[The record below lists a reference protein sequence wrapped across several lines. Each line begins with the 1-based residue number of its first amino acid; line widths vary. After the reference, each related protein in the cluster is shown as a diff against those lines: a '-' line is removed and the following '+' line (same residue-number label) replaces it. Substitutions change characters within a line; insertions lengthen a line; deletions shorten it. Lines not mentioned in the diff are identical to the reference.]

1 MIREALPEID
11 IDEFF
16 VYPRSLP
23 TDIRHNAKIF
33 REKLKPWA
41 EQQSLNESR

>member
-1 MIREALPEID
+1 MIREALPDVD
-11 IDEFF
+11 IDQFL

-41 EQQSLNESR
+41 EQHILKKSV